1 MSVSY
6 KHHLT
11 LHGKFVAATGYGGV
25 SVWDLCTAAL
35 VPLPQLKYTPQNPKY
50 VVSSSTWL
58 YFSKTK
64 THVLVLGTL
73 RGDLMLWKYD
83 PEGKEFQSL
92 HRFPSV
98 NATRQVISLDVYRRE
113 VSSGRRGRI
122 AALSSMDVSLFGLSL
137 PLVVR
142 FCGNTRD
149 VFVFARSGGLIV
161 RLDYKTGQVKKR
173 KSHAPS
179 TMGSV
184 ALDQSSKYF
193 VAWTTEGFQIHDLET
208 RRFGE
213 EDHVI
218 IGGTDRGCALVYN
231 VSTGTVMQTLAYPR
245 GGLVQHV
252 STISLEETHL
262 VAIAG
267 STRHQS
273 ADVLIFQKPAFKA
286 SSDSKTKTDFSKSS
300 LLDLTSVDPK
310 SLVHVGAGFYT
321 SKSGWRIIRPIL
333 AVSLFVAGLVLLY
346 LKCSNCQNWTKSTLF
361 NAVIDKNFDAK
372 PVFTE
377 SDDISNHPSNHPAY
391 GDMAFTPIID
401 RNFDAKPVFTESN
414 VFSDH
419 PSNHPASLRGVQ
431 HSVVNHRP
439 QVTMEKQAH
448 LPSSLPVVR
457 SSVTSRLPRVTFSEK
472 PAQSSIYLLPPA
484 ENAGY

>member
-11 LHGKFVAATGYGGV
+11 LHGMRDAVLSVSFSAGGKFVAATGYGGV

-83 PEGKEFQSL
+83 PEGKEFQIL

-98 NATRQVISLDVYRRE
+98 NAMRQVISLDVYRRE

-122 AALSSMDVSLFGLSL
+122 AALFIDGCVTVWALTAVGDCTQVFSCNLEDMFL
-137 PLVVR
+137 PKVVR

-193 VAWTTEGFQIHDLET
+193 VAWTTEGFQIHDLESLELIQNFET
-208 RRFGE
+208 QNPIVHFPKHVVFGE

-346 LKCSNCQNWTKSTLF
+346 LKCSNCQNWTK
-361 NAVIDKNFDAK
+361 V
-372 PVFTE
+372 
-377 SDDISNHPSNHPAY
+377 
-391 GDMAFTPIID
+391 
-401 RNFDAKPVFTESN
+401 
-414 VFSDH
+414 
-419 PSNHPASLRGVQ
+419 
-431 HSVVNHRP
+431 
-439 QVTMEKQAH
+439 
-448 LPSSLPVVR
+448 
-457 SSVTSRLPRVTFSEK
+457 
-472 PAQSSIYLLPPA
+472 SIQ
-484 ENAGY
+484 